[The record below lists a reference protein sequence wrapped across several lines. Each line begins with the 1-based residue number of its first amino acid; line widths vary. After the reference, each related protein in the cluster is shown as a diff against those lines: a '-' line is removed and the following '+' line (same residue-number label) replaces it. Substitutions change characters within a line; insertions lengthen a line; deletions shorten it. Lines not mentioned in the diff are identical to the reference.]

1 MQTEKQLE
9 LFDDVEYEGD
19 LNSKYWKVPFVDEVQ
34 EFNDTFGKPNNYTPT
49 IGEKKEWQF
58 VYDFILEELEEY
70 KEACEKGDIVGI
82 LDALCDI
89 TYVSLG
95 NGTMLHGLKGKIWEA
110 YAEVQASNMSK
121 ACKTEEEAIE
131 TCKSE
136 CERIGEAT
144 HFEKVK
150 EHYIVYRTRDR
161 KVLKS
166 INHFKPNL
174 KQFFTDE
181 ELKQTT

>member
-1 MQTEKQLE
+1 
-9 LFDDVEYEGD
+9 
-19 LNSKYWKVPFVDEVQ
+19 
-34 EFNDTFGKPNNYTPT
+34 
-49 IGEKKEWQF
+49 
-58 VYDFILEELEEY
+58 
-70 KEACEKGDIVGI
+70 
-82 LDALCDI
+82 
-89 TYVSLG
+89 
-95 NGTMLHGLKGKIWEA
+95 
-110 YAEVQASNMSK
+110 MSK

-181 ELKQTT
+181 EFKQTT